1 MDPRRRPAT
10 ALQAAPITDPLPLP
24 HQQRILQTHC
34 GDGLRDT
41 PRSPAAFGRLN
52 LAGCRRDQLTSRCAV
67 ETAFLYI
74 PCLRGRP
81 TSSGSVEIPCARPEA
96 PISESES
103 IIIRSPSIN
112 L

>member
-1 MDPRRRPAT
+1 MFARLEARSTDPRGRPAT

-52 LAGCRRDQLTSRCAV
+52 LAGCIRDQLTSRCAV
-67 ETAFLYI
+67 ETAFLYT
-74 PCLRGRP
+74 LFEGE
-81 TSSGSVEIPCARPEA
+81 TYVLVAA
-96 PISESES
+96 Q
-103 IIIRSPSIN
+103 
-112 L
+112 